1 VKRALLAIRFC
12 AGAAEAKVTFVS
24 PLDGSQAFGPQAIE
38 ITTDAASVDR
48 VDFSVDGVLSGVARK
63 PSYRVAFDFGT
74 SLAARRITVER
85 YVGCTK
91 DAPMSERIPCRKCG
105 RAIDATAGRCP
116 FCNWDQAHVPPPPD
130 KVAVPAQVASYKPPE
145 EMNLRK
151 LVGMAGGFAVMLVLA
166 FLIGMVIN
174 RDGAPKKAP
183 ETLEEQ
189 AQEHNVDNLEQKRA
203 DTPLVPAGQGGI
215 EQSPITSA
223 PVAAAPGQ
231 TPNDYAR
238 TDATA
243 VSADEYAQMAKR
255 AEAER
260 KKNMTVL
267 VDPRSLTGPAYAQGQ
282 RMPARRTASLARRPL
297 SSTLPGGSS
306 DGSPRAAR
314 NAAVR
319 TRPVPEYQPIPRM
332 NGIGTARFTLMIGTD
347 GRVKDV
353 NVEKLMG
360 GGNTARLVS
369 SIQSWRF
376 KPATENGRAVS
387 APYSVEISF
396 KP

>member
-1 VKRALLAIRFC
+1 M
-12 AGAAEAKVTFVS
+12 
-24 PLDGSQAFGPQAIE
+24 
-38 ITTDAASVDR
+38 TDQ
-48 VDFSVDGVLSGVARK
+48 
-63 PSYRVAFDFGT
+63 T
-74 SLAARRITVER
+74 
-85 YVGCTK
+85 
-91 DAPMSERIPCRKCG
+91 PCRKCG
-105 RAIDATAGRCP
+105 RAIDAMAGRCP
-116 FCNWDQAHVPPPPD
+116 YCNWDQAHVPPPPE
-130 KVAVPAQVASYKPPE
+130 KIVVSPQVANYKPPE

-174 RDGAPKKAP
+174 RDGAPEKAP
-183 ETLEEQ
+183 ESLEEQ
-189 AQEHNVDNLEQKRA
+189 AQEHNVENLKPKRA

-215 EQSPITSA
+215 EQNPITSA
-223 PVAAAPGQ
+223 PVALPPGQ

-243 VSADEYAQMAKR
+243 VSADEYAQMARR
-255 AEAER
+255 AEAE
-260 KKNMTVL
+260 KKKDMAVL

-282 RMPARRTASLARRPL
+282 RAPVRTASLGRRPL
-297 SSTLPGGSS
+297 SSTLPRTDQG
-306 DGSPRAAR
+306 DSPRAVR

-319 TRPVPEYQPIPRM
+319 TRPVPQYQPVPRLS
-332 NGIGTARFTLMIGTD
+332 GAGTAKFTLMIGPD

-353 NVEKLMG
+353 NIDRMLR
-360 GGNTARLVS
+360 GGNTAQLVS

-376 KPATENGRAVS
+376 KPAMENGRPVS